1 MGLQVLPGPIYFD
14 PMTPPRILP
23 SLLSLALPLLL
34 AACRKAEAE
43 PPLTKQLSG
52 AVTAPL
58 NDLNLLR
65 AKIPPV
71 LNQALR
77 APYAP
82 PADSTCGGLAA
93 EIQLLDAALGADLD
107 APAGPGPDLAE
118 RGRAEAEAAAV
129 GAVRNATEGLIPFRG
144 WVRKLSGAERASRQ
158 VTRAIAAGMVRRA
171 YLKGLGEARGCPA
184 PAKAPVEPPG

>member
-1 MGLQVLPGPIYFD
+1 MK
-14 PMTPPRILP
+14 PPRIL
-23 SLLSLALPLLL
+23 LLLPLLL
-34 AACRKAEAE
+34 VACRKPEGD
-43 PPLTKQLSG
+43 PPLTKELSG

-58 NDLNLLR
+58 KDLNLLR

-77 APYAP
+77 APYAA
-82 PADSTCGGLAA
+82 PADGTCDGLAA
-93 EIQLLDAALGADLD
+93 EIQLLDAALGPDLE
-107 APAGPGPDLAE
+107 APAGPDRDLAE
-118 RGRAEAEAAAV
+118 RGRAEAEATAV

-171 YLKGLGEARGCPA
+171 YLKGLGEARGCAAPA
-184 PAKAPVEPPG
+184 APQRQAQGPAEPAKAPAAS